1 MVAEHFVRQSAKLSK
16 QTELMAGTAG
26 GSRGANLAEAH
37 LQPASVVDGEIV
49 DFSGVI
55 TAEDLTA

>member
-1 MVAEHFVRQSAKLSK
+1 
-16 QTELMAGTAG
+16 MAGTAG